1 VVATVSRSAEGV
13 ALESGGLCAGRDE
26 RADRQRAEDER
37 GEAVEGQRV
46 RELAVT
52 QAKPLGS
59 GYPARMAHAASRTKT
74 SKDDD
79 PKGKRFGR
87 SDDAPENPTDL
98 PKEAF
103 PAIFKRTVKQ
113 FSEDQLTTWAAA
125 LTYFGVLSLFPM
137 LLALV
142 SLLGVIGPS
151 ATQPLL
157 DNLSTVAPGPAK
169 DILTN
174 VLNSLEANQ
183 GGSTVAL
190 LIGLAAAIWS
200 ASGYISAFMDASN
213 NVWDAPEGR
222 PIWKKIPVRL
232 GVTVVLLVLL
242 TATAL
247 AVVFTGPVAQK
258 AGDIIG
264 LGSTFVDVWSI
275 VKWPVLLLIVS
286 FMISL
291 LYWACPNVTQPGF
304 PWVTPGGLMA
314 VVLWLAASALFA
326 LYVANFSSY
335 NKTYGSLGGVIV
347 FLVWLWIT
355 NIIVLLGAE
364 LNSEMERSRQIR
376 AGHPPDEEPYLPLRD
391 EPNED

>member
-1 VVATVSRSAEGV
+1 M
-13 ALESGGLCAGRDE
+13 
-26 RADRQRAEDER
+26 
-37 GEAVEGQRV
+37 
-46 RELAVT
+46 
-52 QAKPLGS
+52 
-59 GYPARMAHAASRTKT
+59 ARAAS
-74 SKDDD
+74 
-79 PKGKRFGR
+79 PP
-87 SDDAPENPTDL
+87 APANRQQEPDQPTDL
-98 PKEAF
+98 PKQSW
-103 PAIFKRTVKQ
+103 PSILKRTFKQ
-113 FSEDQLTTWAAA
+113 FGEDQLTTWAAA

-137 LLALV
+137 MLALV
-142 SLLGVIGPS
+142 SVLGVIGPS

-157 DNLSTVAPGPAK
+157 DNLSSVAPGPAK

-174 VLNSLEANQ
+174 VLTSLQSNQ
-183 GGSTVAL
+183 GGSTIAL
-190 LIGLAAAIWS
+190 IIGLAAAIWS
-200 ASGYISAFMDASN
+200 ASGYIGAFMDAAN
-213 NVWDAPEGR
+213 NVWDVPEGR
-222 PIWKKIPVRL
+222 PIWKKLPVRL
-232 GVTVVLLVLL
+232 GTTIVLLVLL
-242 TATAL
+242 TITSL
-247 AVVFTGPVAQK
+247 AIVFTGPVAQK
-258 AGDIIG
+258 LGDVIG
-264 LGSTFVDVWSI
+264 LGSTFVTVWSI
-275 VKWPVLLLIVS
+275 AKWPILLLIVS

-291 LYWACPNVTQPGF
+291 LYWACPNVKQPGF

>member
-1 VVATVSRSAEGV
+1 M
-13 ALESGGLCAGRDE
+13 
-26 RADRQRAEDER
+26 
-37 GEAVEGQRV
+37 
-46 RELAVT
+46 
-52 QAKPLGS
+52 P
-59 GYPARMAHAASRTKT
+59 HAASRTET
-74 SKDDD
+74 PKDGGGDR
-79 PKGKRFGR
+79 KRFGR
-87 SDDAPENPTDL
+87 DNDAPDQPTDL

-103 PAIFKRTVKQ
+103 PAILKRTVKQ
-113 FSEDQLTTWAAA
+113 FSDDQLTTWAAA

-157 DNLSTVAPGPAK
+157 DNLSSVAPGPAK
-169 DILTN
+169 DNLTN
-174 VLNSLEANQ
+174 VLNSLESNQ

-190 LIGLAAAIWS
+190 IIGLAVAIWS

-213 NVWDAPEGR
+213 NVWDVPEGR
-222 PIWKKIPVRL
+222 PIWKKLPVRL

-247 AVVFTGPVAQK
+247 AVVFTGPLAQK
-258 AGDIIG
+258 VGDIIG
-264 LGSTFVDVWSI
+264 LGATFVDVWNI
-275 VKWPVLLLIVS
+275 AKWPILLLIVS

-291 LYWACPNVTQPGF
+291 LYWACPNVKQPGF
-304 PWVTPGGLMA
+304 PWVTPGGLVA

-347 FLVWLWIT
+347 FLTWLWIT

-376 AGHPPDEEPYLPLRD
+376 AGHPPDKEPYLPLRD
-391 EPNED
+391 EPKD